1 MVETIVYEI
10 WVAGRFGEII
20 HHRKLS
26 FEKVLTR
33 VNLACINLPVVN
45 IHLESDRDAGRAPP
59 FRSAYRTR
67 RSLLFLRFFNDS
79 LTREAGGATR
89 PTPLAHCRPAHS
101 PDVALNLFI
110 RKANGLCSTPLA
122 CHLATLLRAIRSTDK
137 ERRSIERRS
146 CIKNLALRLGCIGAL
161 HPSAVLGLSA
171 SAAMKNLRSDRDW
184 VLCPIVIWAPLTS
197 GVGVRFLTACG
208 IELAIRHA
216 ARHGQFLFN
225 RAWGRRLH
233 SRMGRGFQPQY
244 MLHVQMTFGVSRLN
258 CAGALCPNH
267 TS

>member
-10 WVAGRFGEII
+10 WAAGHFDEII

-79 LTREAGGATR
+79 LTREAGGVTR

-122 CHLATLLRAIRSTDK
+122 CHFATLLRAIRSTDK

-146 CIKNLALRLGCIGAL
+146 CVLEPCDAIGLYWRASSAGRVRAFWFGCDG
-161 HPSAVLGLSA
+161 
-171 SAAMKNLRSDRDW
+171 NLRFDRDW
-184 VLCPIVIWAPLTS
+184 ILCPTVIRAPLTT
-197 GVGVRFLTACG
+197 GVGVCFLTACG
-208 IELAIRHA
+208 IELAIHHA
-216 ARHGQFLFN
+216 ARHGHFLLN
-225 RAWGRRLH
+225 YAWDPCFQ

-244 MLHVQMTFGVSRLN
+244 VLHVQMTFGVSCLN
-258 CAGALCPNH
+258 CAGALCSNH
-267 TS
+267 AS

>member
-10 WVAGRFGEII
+10 WAAGHFDEII
-20 HHRKLS
+20 HHGKLS
-26 FEKVLTR
+26 FEKVLTG
-33 VNLACINLPVVN
+33 VNLTCINLPVVN

-122 CHLATLLRAIRSTDK
+122 CHFATLLRAIRSTDK

-146 CIKNLALRLGCIGAL
+146 CVKNLALRLGCIGAL
-161 HPSAVLGLSA
+161 HPSAALGLYALTMLRDRAFLAGSSMSSTA
-171 SAAMKNLRSDRDW
+171 LGNLGFNHEFLNSR
-184 VLCPIVIWAPLTS
+184 APL
-197 GVGVRFLTACG
+197 RF
-208 IELAIRHA
+208 A
-216 ARHGQFLFN
+216 AAFD
-225 RAWGRRLH
+225 GRS
-233 SRMGRGFQPQY
+233 SRFRVYDNAP
-244 MLHVQMTFGVSRLN
+244 S
-258 CAGALCPNH
+258 
-267 TS
+267 

>member
-10 WVAGRFGEII
+10 WAAGHSDKII

-26 FEKVLTR
+26 FEKVLTL

-122 CHLATLLRAIRSTDK
+122 CHFATLLRAIRSTDK

-146 CIKNLALRLGCIGAL
+146 CVKNLALRLGYISAL
-161 HPSAVLGLSA
+161 HPPAVLGLSA
-171 SAAMKNLRSDRDW
+171 LTMLRDRPFLAGGSMSSTALGNLGLNHEFLNSR
-184 VLCPIVIWAPLTS
+184 APL
-197 GVGVRFLTACG
+197 RFTA
-208 IELAIRHA
+208 A
-216 ARHGQFLFN
+216 FD
-225 RAWGRRLH
+225 GRS
-233 SRMGRGFQPQY
+233 SRFRVY
-244 MLHVQMTFGVSRLN
+244 DNAS
-258 CAGALCPNH
+258 
-267 TS
+267 S

>member
-10 WVAGRFGEII
+10 WAVGHFDEII
-20 HHRKLS
+20 HHGKLS

-33 VNLACINLPVVN
+33 VNLTCINLPVVN

-146 CIKNLALRLGCIGAL
+146 CVKNLAARLGCIGAL
-161 HPSAVLGLSA
+161 HPPAVLGLSVLT
-171 SAAMKNLRSDRDW
+171 MLRDRAF
-184 VLCPIVIWAPLTS
+184 LAGGSMSSSTLGSLGLNHEFLNSRAPL
-197 GVGVRFLTACG
+197 RF
-208 IELAIRHA
+208 A
-216 ARHGQFLFN
+216 AAFDGSS
-225 RAWGRRLH
+225 
-233 SRMGRGFQPQY
+233 SRFRVYDNAP
-244 MLHVQMTFGVSRLN
+244 S
-258 CAGALCPNH
+258 
-267 TS
+267 

>member
-20 HHRKLS
+20 HRGKLS

-89 PTPLAHCRPAHS
+89 PTPLAHCRPVHS

-146 CIKNLALRLGCIGAL
+146 CVKNLATRLGCIGAP
-161 HPSAVLGLSA
+161 HPPAVLRLSA
-171 SAAMKNLRSDRDW
+171 LTMLRDRAFLAGGSMSSAALGSLGLNHEFLNSR
-184 VLCPIVIWAPLTS
+184 APL
-197 GVGVRFLTACG
+197 RF
-208 IELAIRHA
+208 A
-216 ARHGQFLFN
+216 AAFD
-225 RAWGRRLH
+225 GRS
-233 SRMGRGFQPQY
+233 SRFRVYSNAP
-244 MLHVQMTFGVSRLN
+244 S
-258 CAGALCPNH
+258 
-267 TS
+267 

>member
-10 WVAGRFGEII
+10 WAAGHFDEII
-20 HHRKLS
+20 HHGKLS

-101 PDVALNLFI
+101 SDVALNLFI

-146 CIKNLALRLGCIGAL
+146 CVKNLATRLGCIGGA
-161 HPSAVLGLSA
+161 PS
-171 SAAMKNLRSDRDW
+171 
-184 VLCPIVIWAPLTS
+184 
-197 GVGVRFLTACG
+197 VGRVR
-208 IELAIRHA
+208 
-216 ARHGQFLFN
+216 
-225 RAWGRRLH
+225 
-233 SRMGRGFQPQY
+233 
-244 MLHVQMTFGVSRLN
+244 
-258 CAGALCPNH
+258 ALCFGCDGKPPFRP
-267 TS
+267 

>member
-1 MVETIVYEI
+1 MVETIVYGI
-10 WVAGRFGEII
+10 WAAGRFDEII
-20 HHRKLS
+20 HYRKLS

-45 IHLESDRDAGRAPP
+45 IHLESDRDAERAPP

-146 CIKNLALRLGCIGAL
+146 CVKNLATRLGCIGAL
-161 HPSAVLGLSA
+161 HPPAVLGLSA
-171 SAAMKNLRSDRDW
+171 LTMLRDRAFPAGGSMSSSTLGNLGFNHEFLNSR
-184 VLCPIVIWAPLTS
+184 APLRFAAAFDGRS
-197 GVGVRFLTACG
+197 SRFLVYDNAP
-208 IELAIRHA
+208 
-216 ARHGQFLFN
+216 
-225 RAWGRRLH
+225 
-233 SRMGRGFQPQY
+233 S
-244 MLHVQMTFGVSRLN
+244 
-258 CAGALCPNH
+258 
-267 TS
+267 

>member
-1 MVETIVYEI
+1 M
-10 WVAGRFGEII
+10 
-20 HHRKLS
+20 
-26 FEKVLTR
+26 LTR

-101 PDVALNLFI
+101 PDVIPSLFI

-137 ERRSIERRS
+137 KRRSIERRFYVEGHSIPS
-146 CIKNLALRLGCIGAL
+146 CLGFSMLGLRRARVPFILGSHHAWVPFVLEIRYFTVFEAL
-161 HPSAVLGLSA
+161 HFDRARSPH
-171 SAAMKNLRSDRDW
+171 LR
-184 VLCPIVIWAPLTS
+184 
-197 GVGVRFLTACG
+197 
-208 IELAIRHA
+208 RH
-216 ARHGQFLFN
+216 
-225 RAWGRRLH
+225 
-233 SRMGRGFQPQY
+233 
-244 MLHVQMTFGVSRLN
+244 
-258 CAGALCPNH
+258 
-267 TS
+267 

>member
-10 WVAGRFGEII
+10 WVAGRFDEII

-89 PTPLAHCRPAHS
+89 PTPVAHCRPAQS
-101 PDVALNLFI
+101 PEVALHLFI
-110 RKANGLCSTPLA
+110 RKANGRCSTPLA
-122 CHLATLLRAIRSTDK
+122 CHLVTLLRAIRSTDK

-146 CIKNLALRLGCIGAL
+146 CVKNLATRLGCIGAL
-161 HPSAVLGLSA
+161 HPPAVLGLYALTMLRDRAFLAGGSMP
-171 SAAMKNLRSDRDW
+171 SAALRSLGLNHEFLNSR
-184 VLCPIVIWAPLTS
+184 APL
-197 GVGVRFLTACG
+197 RF
-208 IELAIRHA
+208 A
-216 ARHGQFLFN
+216 AAFD
-225 RAWGRRLH
+225 
-233 SRMGRGFQPQY
+233 SRS
-244 MLHVQMTFGVSRLN
+244 SRFRVYDN
-258 CAGALCPNH
+258 A
-267 TS
+267 SS

>member
-10 WVAGRFGEII
+10 WAVGRFDEII
-20 HHRKLS
+20 HHGKLS

-146 CIKNLALRLGCIGAL
+146 CVKNLATRLGCIGAL
-161 HPSAVLGLSA
+161 HPPAVLGLSA
-171 SAAMKNLRSDRDW
+171 AAAMKNLRSDRDW
-184 VLCPIVIWAPLTS
+184 VLCPTVIRAPLTT

-208 IELAIRHA
+208 IELAIQHA
-216 ARHGQFLFN
+216 ARHGQFLLN
-225 RAWGRRLH
+225 RAWGRRL
-233 SRMGRGFQPQY
+233 QPQY
-244 MLHVQMTFGVSRLN
+244 MLHVQTPFGVSCLN
-258 CAGALCPNH
+258 CAGALCSNH
-267 TS
+267 AL

>member
-1 MVETIVYEI
+1 MYEI
-10 WVAGRFGEII
+10 WVAGRFDEFI
-20 HHRKLS
+20 HRRKLS

-33 VNLACINLPVVN
+33 VNLVCINLPVVN

-122 CHLATLLRAIRSTDK
+122 CHLASLLRAIRSTDK

-146 CIKNLALRLGCIGAL
+146 CVKNLATQLGSVP
-161 HPSAVLGLSA
+161 H
-171 SAAMKNLRSDRDW
+171 RDSGSTHNRGW
-184 VLCPIVIWAPLTS
+184 GSLPNRVWNRTCDSTRGSTWA
-197 GVGVRFLTACG
+197 
-208 IELAIRHA
+208 ILA
-216 ARHGQFLFN
+216 Q
-225 RAWGRRLH
+225 
-233 SRMGRGFQPQY
+233 SRMGPTPPIVHG
-244 MLHVQMTFGVSRLN
+244 SRLPTAIHAS
-258 CAGALCPNH
+258 CPDAVRRFMLKLCWGFML
-267 TS
+267 

>member
-10 WVAGRFGEII
+10 WVAGRFDEII

-122 CHLATLLRAIRSTDK
+122 CHFATLLRAIRSTDK

-146 CIKNLALRLGCIGAL
+146 CVKNLATRLGCIGAL
-161 HPSAVLGLSA
+161 HPLAVLGLSVLTMLRDRA
-171 SAAMKNLRSDRDW
+171 FLAGGSMSSSALGNLGLNHEFLNSR
-184 VLCPIVIWAPLTS
+184 APL
-197 GVGVRFLTACG
+197 RFAVT
-208 IELAIRHA
+208 
-216 ARHGQFLFN
+216 FD
-225 RAWGRRLH
+225 GRS
-233 SRMGRGFQPQY
+233 SRFRIYDNAP
-244 MLHVQMTFGVSRLN
+244 S
-258 CAGALCPNH
+258 
-267 TS
+267 

>member
-1 MVETIVYEI
+1 MIETIVYEI
-10 WVAGRFGEII
+10 WVAGRFDEII

-26 FEKVLTR
+26 FEKVLTW

-101 PDVALNLFI
+101 PDVAINLFI

-137 ERRSIERRS
+137 ERRSLERRS
-146 CIKNLALRLGCIGAL
+146 CVKNLATRLGCIGVH
-161 HPSAVLGLSA
+161 HPPAVLGHSA
-171 SAAMKNLRSDRDW
+171 AAAMKNIRSDRDW
-184 VLCPIVIWAPLTS
+184 ALWPTVIRTPHTT
-197 GVGVRFLTACG
+197 GVGRSLPKRVWDRACDSSCG
-208 IELAIRHA
+208 STWAILS
-216 ARHGQFLFN
+216 Q
-225 RAWGRRLH
+225 
-233 SRMGRGFQPQY
+233 SRMGP
-244 MLHVQMTFGVSRLN
+244 MLPIVHGSRLPTAIHVS
-258 CAGALCPNH
+258 CPDAVLRFMLKLCLGFML
-267 TS
+267 

>member
-10 WVAGRFGEII
+10 WAAGHSDKII

-26 FEKVLTR
+26 FEKVLTW

-59 FRSAYRTR
+59 FRSAFRTR

-122 CHLATLLRAIRSTDK
+122 CHFATLLRAIRSTDK

-146 CIKNLALRLGCIGAL
+146 F
-161 HPSAVLGLSA
+161 VLGLSA
-171 SAAMKNLRSDRDW
+171 SAAMKNLRSGRDW
-184 VLCPIVIWAPLTS
+184 VLCPTVIRAPLTT

-208 IELAIRHA
+208 IELAIHHA

-225 RAWGRRLH
+225 RAWVEASNRAWVKASNRNTCFMFRWRSAFH
-233 SRMGRGFQPQY
+233 
-244 MLHVQMTFGVSRLN
+244 
-258 CAGALCPNH
+258 A
-267 TS
+267 

>member
-10 WVAGRFGEII
+10 WAAGRFDEII
-20 HHRKLS
+20 HRGKLS

-33 VNLACINLPVVN
+33 VNLTCINLPVVN

-89 PTPLAHCRPAHS
+89 PPPWRTAAPPIPWMLP
-101 PDVALNLFI
+101 LNLFI

-122 CHLATLLRAIRSTDK
+122 CHFATLLRAIRSTDK

-146 CIKNLALRLGCIGAL
+146 CVKNLATRLGCIGAL
-161 HPSAVLGLSA
+161 HPPAVLGLYALTMLRDRAFLAGGSM
-171 SAAMKNLRSDRDW
+171 SSSVLGNLGLNHEFLNSR
-184 VLCPIVIWAPLTS
+184 APL
-197 GVGVRFLTACG
+197 RF
-208 IELAIRHA
+208 A
-216 ARHGQFLFN
+216 AAFD
-225 RAWGRRLH
+225 GRS
-233 SRMGRGFQPQY
+233 SRFRVYDNAP
-244 MLHVQMTFGVSRLN
+244 S
-258 CAGALCPNH
+258 
-267 TS
+267 

>member
-1 MVETIVYEI
+1 MCAE
-10 WVAGRFGEII
+10 GRFGGII
-20 HHRKLS
+20 YHGKLS

-101 PDVALNLFI
+101 PDVIPSLFI

-137 ERRSIERRS
+137 KRRSIERRF
-146 CIKNLALRLGCIGAL
+146 C
-161 HPSAVLGLSA
+161 V
-171 SAAMKNLRSDRDW
+171 KNLRCDW
-184 VLCPIVIWAPLTS
+184 VVLA
-197 GVGVRFLTACG
+197 RF
-208 IELAIRHA
+208 I
-216 ARHGQFLFN
+216 
-225 RAWGRRLH
+225 
-233 SRMGRGFQPQY
+233 SR
-244 MLHVQMTFGVSRLN
+244 SR
-258 CAGALCPNH
+258 
-267 TS
+267 

>member
-20 HHRKLS
+20 HRGKLS
-26 FEKVLTR
+26 FEKVLTWG
-33 VNLACINLPVVN
+33 NLACINLPVVN

-146 CIKNLALRLGCIGAL
+146 CVKNLALRLDCIGAL
-161 HPSAVLGLSA
+161 HPPAALGLSVLTMLRDRA
-171 SAAMKNLRSDRDW
+171 FLAGGSMSSAMLGNLGFNHEFLNSR
-184 VLCPIVIWAPLTS
+184 APL
-197 GVGVRFLTACG
+197 RF
-208 IELAIRHA
+208 A
-216 ARHGQFLFN
+216 AAFN
-225 RAWGRRLH
+225 GRS
-233 SRMGRGFQPQY
+233 SRFRVYDNTP
-244 MLHVQMTFGVSRLN
+244 S
-258 CAGALCPNH
+258 
-267 TS
+267 

>member
-1 MVETIVYEI
+1 MVETIVYGI
-10 WVAGRFGEII
+10 WAAGRFDEII
-20 HHRKLS
+20 HYRKLS

-45 IHLESDRDAGRAPP
+45 IHLESDRDAERAPP

-146 CIKNLALRLGCIGAL
+146 LSVLLIALRRVARWHAKGVEQRPFAFRINKLRATSGEWAGRQCAKGVGRVAPPASRVSESLKKRRKRRLLRVRYAERKGGAR
-161 HPSAVLGLSA
+161 SA
-171 SAAMKNLRSDRDW
+171 SRSLSRW
-184 VLCPIVIWAPLTS
+184 MLTTGKFIQAKLTRVNTFS
-197 GVGVRFLTACG
+197 KESFL
-208 IELAIRHA
+208 
-216 ARHGQFLFN
+216 
-225 RAWGRRLH
+225 
-233 SRMGRGFQPQY
+233 
-244 MLHVQMTFGVSRLN
+244 
-258 CAGALCPNH
+258 
-267 TS
+267 

>member
-10 WVAGRFGEII
+10 WAAGHFNEII
-20 HHRKLS
+20 HHGKLS
-26 FEKVLTR
+26 FEKVLTG
-33 VNLACINLPVVN
+33 VNLTCINLPVVN

-101 PDVALNLFI
+101 SDVALNLFI
-110 RKANGLCSTPLA
+110 RKANGPCSTPLA

-146 CIKNLALRLGCIGAL
+146 CVKNLATRLGSIGAL
-161 HPSAVLGLSA
+161 HPPAVLGLSA
-171 SAAMKNLRSDRDW
+171 LTMLRDRAFLAGGSMSSAALGNLDLNHEFLNSR
-184 VLCPIVIWAPLTS
+184 APL
-197 GVGVRFLTACG
+197 RF
-208 IELAIRHA
+208 A
-216 ARHGQFLFN
+216 AAFD
-225 RAWGRRLH
+225 GR
-233 SRMGRGFQPQY
+233 S
-244 MLHVQMTFGVSRLN
+244 SRLRVYDN
-258 CAGALCPNH
+258 AP
-267 TS
+267 S

>member
-10 WVAGRFGEII
+10 CVAGRFGEII
-20 HHRKLS
+20 HRGKLS

-45 IHLESDRDAGRAPP
+45 IHLESDRDAGRAPPP

-122 CHLATLLRAIRSTDK
+122 CHFATLLRAIRSTDK

-146 CIKNLALRLGCIGAL
+146 CVKNLATRLGCIGAL
-161 HPSAVLGLSA
+161 HPPAALGLYA
-171 SAAMKNLRSDRDW
+171 SSAMKNLRSNRDW
-184 VLCPIVIWAPLTS
+184 VLCPTVIRAPLTT

-208 IELAIRHA
+208 IELAIQHA
-216 ARHGQFLFN
+216 ARHGHFLLN
-225 RAWGRRLH
+225 YAWDPLPRLE
-233 SRMGRGFQPQY
+233 
-244 MLHVQMTFGVSRLN
+244 V
-258 CAGALCPNH
+258 
-267 TS
+267 

>member
-67 RSLLFLRFFNDS
+67 RSLLFLLFLRFFNDS

-122 CHLATLLRAIRSTDK
+122 CHFATLLRSIRSTDK

-146 CIKNLALRLGCIGAL
+146 CVKNLALRLGWIGAL

-184 VLCPIVIWAPLTS
+184 VLCPTVIRASLTT

-208 IELAIRHA
+208 IELAIRHVS
-216 ARHGQFLFN
+216 RHGQFLLN
-225 RAWGRRLH
+225 RAWVEASNRNTCFMFR
-233 SRMGRGFQPQY
+233 
-244 MLHVQMTFGVSRLN
+244 
-258 CAGALCPNH
+258 
-267 TS
+267 

>member
-10 WVAGRFGEII
+10 WVAGRFDEII

-110 RKANGLCSTPLA
+110 RKANGLCSTLLA
-122 CHLATLLRAIRSTDK
+122 CHLASLLRAIRSTDK

-146 CIKNLALRLGCIGAL
+146 CVKNLATRLGSVAHRDSG
-161 HPSAVLGLSA
+161 STNNRGW
-171 SAAMKNLRSDRDW
+171 RSLPKRVWDRACDSP
-184 VLCPIVIWAPLTS
+184 CGSTWA
-197 GVGVRFLTACG
+197 
-208 IELAIRHA
+208 ILA
-216 ARHGQFLFN
+216 QL
-225 RAWGRRLH
+225 
-233 SRMGRGFQPQY
+233 RMGPMLPIAHGSRPPTAIHASCSDDVRRFMLKPCLGF
-244 MLHVQMTFGVSRLN
+244 ML
-258 CAGALCPNH
+258 
-267 TS
+267 

>member
-10 WVAGRFGEII
+10 WAAGHFGEII

-110 RKANGLCSTPLA
+110 RKANGLCPTPLA
-122 CHLATLLRAIRSTDK
+122 CHFATLLRAIRSTDK

-146 CIKNLALRLGCIGAL
+146 CVKNLAQKSPLR
-161 HPSAVLGLSA
+161 
-171 SAAMKNLRSDRDW
+171 RDW
-184 VLCPIVIWAPLTS
+184 VLCPAVIRAPLTT

-208 IELAIRHA
+208 IELAICHA
-216 ARHGQFLFN
+216 ARHGQFLLN
-225 RAWGRRLH
+225 RAWARRLQ

-244 MLHVQMTFGVSRLN
+244 MLHVQMTFGVSCLN
-258 CAGALCPNH
+258 CAWALCSNH
-267 TS
+267 AS

>member
-10 WVAGRFGEII
+10 WAVGRFDEII
-20 HHRKLS
+20 HHGKLS

-45 IHLESDRDAGRAPP
+45 IHLESGRDAGRAPP

-146 CIKNLALRLGCIGAL
+146 CVKNLATRLGCIGAL
-161 HPSAVLGLSA
+161 HPPAALGLSG
-171 SAAMKNLRSDRDW
+171 SAAMGTS
-184 VLCPIVIWAPLTS
+184 VSTVIGFCAP
-197 GVGVRFLTACG
+197 
-208 IELAIRHA
+208 
-216 ARHGQFLFN
+216 
-225 RAWGRRLH
+225 
-233 SRMGRGFQPQY
+233 P
-244 MLHVQMTFGVSRLN
+244 
-258 CAGALCPNH
+258 
-267 TS
+267 

>member
-10 WVAGRFGEII
+10 WAVGRFDEII
-20 HHRKLS
+20 HHGKLS

-146 CIKNLALRLGCIGAL
+146 CVLEPCDAIGLYWRASSAGRVRAFCCGCDEK
-161 HPSAVLGLSA
+161 PPF
-171 SAAMKNLRSDRDW
+171 R
-184 VLCPIVIWAPLTS
+184 P
-197 GVGVRFLTACG
+197 
-208 IELAIRHA
+208 
-216 ARHGQFLFN
+216 
-225 RAWGRRLH
+225 
-233 SRMGRGFQPQY
+233 
-244 MLHVQMTFGVSRLN
+244 
-258 CAGALCPNH
+258 
-267 TS
+267 

>member
-10 WVAGRFGEII
+10 WAVGHFDEII
-20 HHRKLS
+20 HHGKLS

-33 VNLACINLPVVN
+33 VNLTCINLPVVN
-45 IHLESDRDAGRAPP
+45 IHLESD
-59 FRSAYRTR
+59 
-67 RSLLFLRFFNDS
+67 
-79 LTREAGGATR
+79 REAGGATR

-122 CHLATLLRAIRSTDK
+122 CHLATLLRAMRSTDK

-146 CIKNLALRLGCIGAL
+146 CVKNFAARLGCIGAL
-161 HPSAVLGLSA
+161 HPPAVLGLSA
-171 SAAMKNLRSDRDW
+171 SAAMKNLRFDRDW
-184 VLCPIVIWAPLTS
+184 FLRPTAIRAPLTT

-216 ARHGQFLFN
+216 ARHGQFLLN
-225 RAWGRRLH
+225 RAWVEASNRNK
-233 SRMGRGFQPQY
+233 Y
-244 MLHVQMTFGVSRLN
+244 MLHVQMPFGVSCLN
-258 CAGALCPNH
+258 CAGALCSNH
-267 TS
+267 AS